1 MQYVL
6 FPSLLSEEIQ
16 QHISIVKRRSV
27 RLNPCDY
34 LERPLA
40 VITPEGK
47 WEEDDDNGQGSQFI
61 RCEMKEFERGQHSA
75 RLETEGEPDIAEY
88 LQYLNYTAKSQHQT
102 DLPAPA
108 TSIPVLPSTMSVC
121 DNVMR

>member
-61 RCEMKEFERGQHSA
+61 RCEMKEFERGQHLA

-88 LQYLNYTAKSQHQT
+88 LQYLNYTATQPTSVGSPSSSYFYPSAAQHYVS
-102 DLPAPA
+102 L
-108 TSIPVLPSTMSVC
+108 
-121 DNVMR
+121 